1 MRIWRFAFVSCVCV
15 LLLVGSGA
23 AFAHAPNGIDLH
35 WDASLRVLDVN
46 VLHPVSA
53 INEHYVSRITVLAG
67 KRVVAFRDY
76 TMQTNFKSQMDVFYL
91 KPLHNGM
98 KVTVIAKCNKKGS
111 KSASMILGRPRK
123 K

>member
-1 MRIWRFAFVSCVCV
+1 MRIRRFACVLSVSV
-15 LLLVGSGA
+15 LLLIGTGA
-23 AFAHAPNGIDLH
+23 AFAHAPSGIDLQ
-35 WDASLRVLDVN
+35 WDANLRVLDVN
-46 VLHPVSA
+46 VFHPVSA

-111 KSASMILGRPRK
+111 KSASMVLGRPRK